1 MNKVLLIGSGG
12 REHAIAKALADG
24 GATIYAVMKHKN
36 PGIAKLSKDYIVG
49 DHNSVT
55 FVKNLDWVKF
65 KKVDFAFIGPED
77 PLIGGMAD
85 MLEEKGIPVVGPRKN
100 AAIIE
105 GSKEFMRDLMKEHG
119 IEGIVDYYVFNDPR
133 KVEEF
138 LKEYDKP
145 FVIKPVGVTGGKG
158 VQVMGDHFKTK
169 EEGIEYAKKVIEEGI
184 GGANKV
190 IIEEK
195 VEGEEFTLQVFTDG
209 KNIKGMP
216 LVQDFKRAYEGD
228 LGPNTGGMGSYSME
242 NHLLPFMDEK
252 DYARALKIL
261 EDIIAAMRREGRDYK
276 GILYGQFMLTAEG
289 PKVIEMNCRFGDPE
303 AMNVLSIID
312 SNLVDISW
320 DIIEGKLNKGNVKFA
335 DLATVVKYVVP
346 QGYGT
351 LNVSKGIEI
360 KVNPKRIEDEGA
372 LLYYASVDEEGGKI
386 YTTTS
391 RSLAVVGLGEN
402 LYEAEEI
409 AERALNHVSGRIY
422 MRHDIAKREMIK
434 RKIERMRKL
443 RGEK

>member
-24 GATIYAVMKHKN
+24 GAKIYAVMKHKN
-36 PGIAKLSKDYIVG
+36 PGIARIADDYIVG

-77 PLIGGMAD
+77 PLIRGMAD
-85 MLEEKGIPVVGPRKN
+85 MLEDKDIPVVGPRKD

-105 GSKEFMRDLMKEHG
+105 GSKEFMRDLMKKHG
-119 IEGIVDYYVFNDPR
+119 IEGLVDYYVFTDAN

-138 LKEYDKP
+138 LKNYDRP
-145 FVIKPVGVTGGKG
+145 FVVKPVGVTGGKG

-169 EEGIEYAKKVIEEGI
+169 EEGIKYAKKVIEEKI
-184 GGANKV
+184 GGEGKV

-195 VEGEEFTLQVFTDG
+195 LVGEEFTLQVFTDG
-209 KNIKGMP
+209 RNIKGMP

-242 NHLLPFMDEK
+242 NHLLPFMDDK

-261 EDIIAAMRREGRDYK
+261 EDIVAAMRREGSKYK
-276 GILYGQFMLTAEG
+276 GVLYGQFMLTAEG

-303 AMNVLSIID
+303 AMNVLSILD

-320 DIIEGKLNKGNVKFA
+320 DIIEGHLSKSIKFKN
-335 DLATVVKYVVP
+335 LATVVKYIVP
-346 QGYGT
+346 EGYGT
-351 LNVSKGIEI
+351 ANVVKGEEI
-360 KVNPKRIEDEGA
+360 KVNPRKIEEEGA
-372 LLYYASVDEEGGKI
+372 LLYYASVDEAGGKI

-391 RSLAVVGLGEN
+391 RSLAVVGIGEN
-402 LYEAEEI
+402 LYRAEEI
-409 AERALNHVSGRIY
+409 AERALKHVSGRIY
-422 MRHDIAKREMIK
+422 MRHDIAKREMIEK
-434 RKIERMRKL
+434 KIEKMKEL
-443 RGEK
+443 RS